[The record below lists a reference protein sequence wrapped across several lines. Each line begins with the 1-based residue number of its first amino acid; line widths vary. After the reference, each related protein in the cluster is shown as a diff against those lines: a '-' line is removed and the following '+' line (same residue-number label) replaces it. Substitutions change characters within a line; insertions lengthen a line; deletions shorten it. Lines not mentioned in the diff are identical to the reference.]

1 MTTLHQ
7 VSEILTRGADSQ
19 IRHIRAAVNADPM
32 DQKDP
37 YAYVAQL
44 KKTRLSG
51 FVRLYRT
58 RAARAMGAMIGGLI
72 LTAFC
77 CLRLRCN

>member
-1 MTTLHQ
+1 M
-7 VSEILTRGADSQ
+7 
-19 IRHIRAAVNADPM
+19 RHERAAVNADPV

-51 FVRLYRT
+51 FVRLYRM
-58 RAARAMGAMIGGLI
+58 RAARAAGAML
-72 LTAFC
+72 
-77 CLRLRCN
+77 

>member
-1 MTTLHQ
+1 VTTLYQ
-7 VSEILTRGADSQ
+7 VSEILTRGAD
-19 IRHIRAAVNADPM
+19 ADPM

-58 RAARAMGAMIGGLI
+58 RAPGPRARCFEA
-72 LTAFC
+72 
-77 CLRLRCN
+77 

>member
-1 MTTLHQ
+1 VTTLYQ

-19 IRHIRAAVNADPM
+19 IRHKRAAVNADPM

-51 FVRLYRT
+51 YVQLYRT
-58 RAARAMGAMIGGLI
+58 RAARATGAMI
-72 LTAFC
+72 
-77 CLRLRCN
+77 